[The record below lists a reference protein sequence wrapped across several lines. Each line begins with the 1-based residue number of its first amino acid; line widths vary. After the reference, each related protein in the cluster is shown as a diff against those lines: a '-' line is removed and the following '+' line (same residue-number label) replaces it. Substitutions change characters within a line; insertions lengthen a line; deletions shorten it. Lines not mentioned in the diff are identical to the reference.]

1 MGLYSSI
8 TTSKNYLNEK
18 RYHRKLTSFKLVLKR
33 EKKTKIDF
41 VKNKRN
47 VKPTNNSML
56 SVMLLF
62 SRMST
67 VHSKKS

>member
-1 MGLYSSI
+1 M
-8 TTSKNYLNEK
+8 TSKNYFNEK
-18 RYHRKLTSFKLVLKR
+18 RYQRKLTSFKLVLKR
-33 EKKTKIDF
+33 EKTKIDF

-56 SVMLLF
+56 SAMLLF